1 MRGEENREKT
11 EHRGHRGRSTES
23 TERRK
28 MPDLAAGIAAVP
40 RKRDAVRR
48 YKIRVTKVRGGKK
61 LPDTRCVVMSRGNI
75 DDPSCICFRPLVI
88 PAKDSARS
96 TSGRMPLKALMSFYM
111 APWALR

>member
-1 MRGEENREKT
+1 
-11 EHRGHRGRSTES
+11 
-23 TERRK
+23 

-40 RKRDAVRR
+40 RKRDAVRH

-61 LPDTRCVVMSRGNI
+61 LPDTRCVVMSRGKI
-75 DDPSCICFRPLVI
+75 DDPSCICFLPLVI
-88 PAKDSARS
+88 LARDSARS